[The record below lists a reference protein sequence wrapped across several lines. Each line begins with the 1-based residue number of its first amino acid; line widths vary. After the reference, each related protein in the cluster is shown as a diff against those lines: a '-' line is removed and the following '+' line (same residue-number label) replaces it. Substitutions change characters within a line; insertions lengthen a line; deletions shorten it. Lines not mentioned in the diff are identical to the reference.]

1 VYPSAPSEDPE
12 ITSLQSRPE
21 KGSEVE
27 VEVESLAF
35 GGRGVA
41 RLDDFVLFVD
51 RALPGDRVRARVT
64 KVKRRHGEATAVEV
78 LAEGPDRVPAPCPH
92 FGACGGCRWQDL
104 DYAAQTAWKERQVR
118 DALERIGHQ
127 SGFALDP
134 IVPAGDTYRYR
145 NKLEFSF
152 GDSADG
158 ASLGFHRAGRWDE
171 ILPISECLLMDVAG
185 NEARSVVEGW
195 ARQSGADVWDRRSG
209 KGYLRHL
216 VVRGSSRTGQLLA
229 TVVTSPGRL
238 PSPAWLEDELRER
251 VPGCVGLLHA
261 VSDGVAE
268 VTAGLPTTTVFGRDW
283 YEERL
288 LGLRL
293 RVSAG
298 AFVQTNTAMCE
309 RLYELAIEE
318 AHLAGDEVI
327 WDLYSGIGSIALALA
342 GSAGRVIGV
351 EVVDEAV
358 ERARENADLNDVGNA
373 EFVVGDVAKAVRP
386 LLESGVPAPDVV
398 VLDPPRAGLTPK
410 AVRRVLELE
419 PQRIVYVSCNPTTL
433 AGNAELL
440 VDGGYRL
447 ERVRPVDMF
456 PHTHHVECV
465 ARFDAVS

>member
-64 KVKRRHGEATAVEV
+64 KVKRRHGEATAVAV
-78 LAEGPDRVPAPCPH
+78 LSEGPDRVPAPCPH

-127 SGFALDP
+127 TGFALDP
-134 IVPAGDTYRYR
+134 IVPAVDTYRYR

-152 GDSADG
+152 GDSPEG
-158 ASLGFHRAGRWDE
+158 PSLGFHRAGRWDE
-171 ILPISECLLMDVAG
+171 ILPVSECLLMDAAG
-185 NEARSVVEGW
+185 NEARSVVEAW
-195 ARQSGADVWDRRSG
+195 ARRSGADVWDRRTN

-216 VVRGSSRTGQLLA
+216 VVRSSSRTGQLLA
-229 TVVTSPGRL
+229 TIVTSPGAL
-238 PSPAWLEDELRER
+238 PSRAWLEDELTER

-268 VTAGLPTTTVFGRDW
+268 VTAGLESTQVFGRDW

-298 AFVQTNTAMCE
+298 AFLQTNTAMCE

-318 AHLAGDEVI
+318 AGLAGDEVV
-327 WDLYSGIGSIALALA
+327 WDLYSGIGSIALAVA

-351 EVVDEAV
+351 EVVEEAV
-358 ERARENADLNDVGNA
+358 ERARENADLNDVGNV
-373 EFVVGDVAKAVRP
+373 EFVLGDVAKTVRP
-386 LLESGVPAPDVV
+386 LLESGVPGPDVV

-419 PQRIVYVSCNPTTL
+419 PHRIVYVSCNPTTL

-440 VDGGYRL
+440 AAGGYRL

>member
-1 VYPSAPSEDPE
+1 M
-12 ITSLQSRPE
+12 SRPE

-27 VEVESLAF
+27 VLVDSLAF

-64 KVKRRHGEATAVEV
+64 KVKRSYGEATTVET
-78 LAEGPDRVPAPCPH
+78 LEAGPDRVIAPCPH
-92 FGACGGCRWQDL
+92 FGACGGCKWQDL
-104 DYAAQTAWKERQVR
+104 DYSAQQVWKAQQIA
-118 DALERIGHQ
+118 DALKRIGHQ
-127 SGFALDP
+127 DDFVQDP
-134 IVPAGDTYRYR
+134 IVPAIRTYGYR

-152 GDSADG
+152 GETDEG
-158 ASLGFHRAGRWDE
+158 PSLGFHRAGRWDE
-171 ILPISECLLMDVAG
+171 IMPVTACLLMSAAG
-185 NEARSVVEGW
+185 NEARRVAEAW
-195 ARQSGADVWDRRSG
+195 ARRINGEIWDRRSNT
-209 KGYLRHL
+209 GYLRHL
-216 VVRGSSRTGQLLA
+216 ICRASDRTGELLL
-229 TVVTSPGRL
+229 TLVTAPGEL
-238 PSPAWLEDELRER
+238 PQSSWLVDELAER

-261 VSDGVAE
+261 TTSGVAE
-268 VTAGLPTTTVFGRDW
+268 VTHGLQSTLVFGRDW

-293 RVSAG
+293 KVSAG
-298 AFVQTNTAMCE
+298 AFLQTNTEMCE
-309 RLYELAIEE
+309 KLYEIAIEE
-318 AHLAGDEVI
+318 AGLGGDEIV

-342 GSAGRVIGV
+342 GAAGHVYGI
-351 EVVDEAV
+351 EVVPEAV
-358 ERARENADLNDVGNA
+358 ERAVDNAERNGVMNA
-373 EFVVGDVAKAVRP
+373 EFVQGDVAKAVRP
-386 LLESGVPAPDVV
+386 LLEAGMPSPDVV

-440 VDGGYRL
+440 AEGGYRL

-465 ARFDAVS
+465 ARFELA

>member
-1 VYPSAPSEDPE
+1 MA
-12 ITSLQSRPE
+12 SRPE

-27 VEVESLAF
+27 VFVDSLAF

-64 KVKRRHGEATAVEV
+64 KVKRSYGEARAVATLEP
-78 LAEGPDRVPAPCPH
+78 GPDRVTPPCPH

-104 DYAAQTAWKERQVR
+104 DYDAQLVWKSQQIG
-118 DALERIGHQ
+118 DAMSRIGHQ
-127 SGFALDP
+127 EGFVQDP
-134 IVPAGDTYRYR
+134 IVPATRTYGYR

-152 GDSADG
+152 GESEEGPA
-158 ASLGFHRAGRWDE
+158 LGFHRAGRWDE
-171 ILPISECLLMDVAG
+171 IMPVTACLLMSEAG
-185 NEARSVVEGW
+185 NEARRVVEAW
-195 ARQSGADVWDRRSG
+195 ARRTGAAVWDRRTNQ
-209 KGYLRHL
+209 GYLRHL
-216 VVRGSSRTGQLLA
+216 VCRGSDRTGELLL
-229 TVVTSPGRL
+229 TLVTGPGKL
-238 PSPAWLEDELRER
+238 PKSSWLIDELGER

-261 VSDGVAE
+261 TTDGVAE
-268 VTAGLPTTTVFGRDW
+268 VTHGLATEVVMGRDW

-293 RVSAG
+293 HVSSG
-298 AFVQTNTAMCE
+298 AFLQTNTEMCE

-318 AHLAGDEVI
+318 AGLGGDEIV

-342 GSAGRVIGV
+342 GSAGRVYGV
-351 EVVDEAV
+351 EVVEEAV
-358 ERARENADLNDVGNA
+358 QRAVENAERNGIDNA
-373 EFVVGDVAKAVRP
+373 EFVQGDVAKAVRP
-386 LLESGVPAPDVV
+386 LLEAGIPQPDVV

-440 VDGGYRL
+440 TEGGYRL

-465 ARFDAVS
+465 ARFEAVGSG